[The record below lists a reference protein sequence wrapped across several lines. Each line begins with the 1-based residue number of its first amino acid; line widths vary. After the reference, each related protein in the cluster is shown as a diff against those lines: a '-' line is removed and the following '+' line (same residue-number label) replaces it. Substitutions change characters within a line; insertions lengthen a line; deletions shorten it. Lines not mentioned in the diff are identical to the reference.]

1 MKLFLEQKIQ
11 FIKGVGPVKAK
22 ALTKLGITTIYDL
35 LTHYPKRYEDRSNI
49 IAIGEL
55 AEQDGKLVNIYGKIA
70 SVSENTPRRGLAILK
85 VLVQDHTGVIQL
97 VWFNQ
102 QFRKKNILVG
112 KQIFATGKLHK
123 YNGIYS
129 IQNADYE
136 IIDAGEEV
144 SQKKISPVYAT
155 TEALSQKV
163 IRSLIEHVFS
173 SGIEI
178 PEILPI
184 SILSKYQLMTRS
196 DAIKKIHYPDNINDI
211 AKARERL
218 AFEELYLI
226 QCGLLLL
233 KRRNRDNQK
242 GIRHLLDSK
251 LMHAVKARI
260 PFDLTNDQ
268 TNVLKEITADME
280 HNIPMQR
287 LLQGDVG
294 SGKTIIAALALTKT
308 IENGYQGA
316 LMAPTE
322 ILAQQHFG
330 TLKDLLTPC
339 GIRVLLLSGSLT
351 KAKREQA
358 LVKIATGEV
367 DLIIGTHALI
377 QKDVNFKNLG
387 LVITDE
393 QHRFGVKQRALL
405 QAKSDIAP
413 DVLVMTATPIPRTMT
428 LTVYGDLDISI
439 IKELPPGR
447 KVIRTFVRTPE
458 KRPQIYEFLL
468 KEIHKGRQAY
478 IVCPLIELSET
489 IRTKSVEELYEE
501 ITNGV
506 FRNIN
511 CGLVHGKLPDK
522 EKERIMNAFYS
533 GKIKVL
539 VATTVIEVGVNVP
552 NASIMVIEGSER
564 FGLAQLHQLRGRI
577 GRGDYQSYCI
587 LITEGKNPIAKH
599 RLEIMEKTSSGFKL
613 AEEDLKLRGPGQ
625 FFGARQHGLP
635 DLKIADIIS
644 DVDILLKARSA
655 ALETIANPT
664 ILGEVIAVLALQYKD
679 HFEDITHH

>member
-22 ALTKLGITTIYDL
+22 ALIKLGITTIYDL
-35 LTHYPKRYEDRSNI
+35 LIHYPKRYEDRSNI

-55 AEQDGKLVNIYGKIA
+55 AEQDGNLVNIYGKIA

-136 IIDAGEEV
+136 IIDAGEEL

-163 IRSLIEHVFS
+163 IRSLIERVFA

-184 SILSKYQLMTRS
+184 SILSKYELMKRS
-196 DAIKKIHYPDNINDI
+196 DAIKNIHYPDNINDI

-233 KRRNRDNQK
+233 KKRNRDNQK

-260 PFDLTNDQ
+260 PFALTNDQ

-280 HNIPMQR
+280 HSIPMQR

-447 KVIRTFVRTPE
+447 KIIRTFVRTPE

-489 IRTKSVEELYEE
+489 IHTKSAEELYEE
-501 ITNGV
+501 ITNGI

-552 NASIMVIEGSER
+552 NASIMVVEGSER

-587 LITEGKNPIAKH
+587 LITEGKNPIAKQ
-599 RLEIMEKTSSGFKL
+599 RLEIMENTSSGFKL

-635 DLKIADIIS
+635 DLKIADILN

>member
-22 ALTKLGITTIYDL
+22 ALIKLGITTIYDL
-35 LTHYPKRYEDRSNI
+35 LIHYPKRYEDRSNI

-55 AEQDGKLVNIYGKIA
+55 AEQDGNLVNIYGKIA

-136 IIDAGEEV
+136 IIDAGEEL
-144 SQKKISPVYAT
+144 SQKKISPIYAT

-163 IRSLIEHVFS
+163 IRSLIERVFA

-184 SILSKYQLMTRS
+184 SILSKYELMKRS
-196 DAIKKIHYPDNINDI
+196 DAIKNIHYPDNINDI

-233 KRRNRDNQK
+233 KKRNRDNQK

-260 PFDLTNDQ
+260 PFALTNDQ

-280 HNIPMQR
+280 HSIPMQR

-294 SGKTIIAALALTKT
+294 SGKTVIAALALTKT

-447 KVIRTFVRTPE
+447 KIIRTFVRTPE

-489 IRTKSVEELYEE
+489 IHTKSAEELYEE
-501 ITNGV
+501 ITNGI
-506 FRNIN
+506 FHNIN

-552 NASIMVIEGSER
+552 NASIMVVEGSER

-587 LITEGKNPIAKH
+587 LITEGKNPIAKQ
-599 RLEIMEKTSSGFKL
+599 RLEIMENTSSGFKL

-635 DLKIADIIS
+635 DLKIADILN